1 MLSKEEIRCLLKD
14 AAFDR
19 DEYWVTSGAA
29 MVLYGIKELTPDID
43 LGCTSP
49 MADRLEREGYD
60 VEVLQDGSRRIVFSA
75 AIELFENWVGHS
87 IGGVAGRLNGRNDP
101 NERKARPGKGSGRC
115 PHD

>member
-43 LGCTSP
+43 LGCTAP
-49 MADRLEREGYD
+49 MADRPDRPAAEHARDLEM
-60 VEVLQDGSRRIVFSA
+60 
-75 AIELFENWVGHS
+75 
-87 IGGVAGRLNGRNDP
+87 
-101 NERKARPGKGSGRC
+101 RKKPIWN
-115 PHD
+115 